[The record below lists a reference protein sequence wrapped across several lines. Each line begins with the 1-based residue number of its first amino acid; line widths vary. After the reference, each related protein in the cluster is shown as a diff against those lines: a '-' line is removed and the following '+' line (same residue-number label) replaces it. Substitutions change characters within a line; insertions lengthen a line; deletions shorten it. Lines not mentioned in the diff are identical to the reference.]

1 VSLDK
6 IVLIVDDIY
15 LNRQVLVKS
24 LQNAGYLV
32 LEAEN
37 GRDAIRLLEENDV
50 CCIFMD
56 IEMPVMNGIETTRYI
71 RSQMSSSKSKV
82 KVFALTAYNNSTV
95 HDYLDLS
102 VFDGI
107 ITKPFSIH
115 QIEKI
120 LSQS

>member
-1 VSLDK
+1 MSLDK

-24 LQNAGYLV
+24 LQNAGYRV

-37 GRDAIRLLEENDV
+37 GWDAIRLLEGNDV

-56 IEMPVMNGIETTRYI
+56 IEMPVMNGIEATRYI

-95 HDYLDLS
+95 HDYFDLS